1 MPIYRLGHRT
11 PTIDPAAYVSPDAVI
26 IGNVTIG
33 AEASIWPGA
42 VLRGDHGT
50 ITIGAQTSVQD
61 GTVIHCGPG
70 FPTIVGER
78 CVIGHMVH
86 LEGCILED
94 DSLVGSGSVV
104 LHHAVVGS
112 WSIVGANAVVPNR
125 TQIPPDSMALG
136 VPVKIKEGATTRPL
150 IQHSAEQ
157 YVLNARL
164 FRDEL
169 VRIDGV

>member
-1 MPIYRLGHRT
+1 MPLYRLGHRS
-11 PTIDPAAYVSPDAVI
+11 PSIHPDAYVSPDAVI

-33 AEASIWPGA
+33 AEASVWPGA

-50 ITIGAQTSVQD
+50 IEIGAQTSIQD

-70 FPTIVGER
+70 FPTIVGAR
-78 CVIGHMVH
+78 CVVGHMVH
-86 LEGCILED
+86 LEGCILKD

-136 VPVKIKEGATTRPL
+136 VPVSIKEGTTNRPL
-150 IQHSAEQ
+150 IEHSAAQ

-169 VRIDGV
+169 VRIDGE